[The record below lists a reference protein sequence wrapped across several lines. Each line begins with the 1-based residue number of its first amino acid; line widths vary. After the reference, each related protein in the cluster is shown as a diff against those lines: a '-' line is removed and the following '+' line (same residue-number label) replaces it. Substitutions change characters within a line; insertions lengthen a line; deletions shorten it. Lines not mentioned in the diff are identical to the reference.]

1 MLVEE
6 GKDGDIMK
14 KVENK
19 FILCAS
25 FVFSIILAHFILILL
40 VCLEMSKSQNCYNP
54 EILTSTGQNLYLPKE
69 EGQNFNLSLYEC
81 TKEAKL
87 PEFGYDFDYVVGVV
101 AAESRGEPYEGQVAV
116 AQCILETSR
125 KQMITPEEVVKMKN
139 RYASP
144 CETQE
149 EKDLVMDA
157 CIDVFIHGEKAFDEP
172 IEYFYSTRGG
182 FVSDWHENNLE
193 YVATIGNHKFFKER

>member
-1 MLVEE
+1 
-6 GKDGDIMK
+6 MK
-14 KVENK
+14 KRKNK

-25 FVFSIILAHFILILL
+25 FISFLILAHFALILS
-40 VCLEMSKSQNCYNP
+40 VCLEMNKSQNCRSY
-54 EILTSTGQNLYLPKE
+54 EILIPGDQNLNLQKE
-69 EGQNFNLSLYEC
+69 TVKSFNLSSCEC
-81 TKEAKL
+81 EKEAQL

-101 AAESRGEPYEGQVAV
+101 AAESRGDPYEGQVAV
-116 AQCILETSR
+116 AQCILETSKKR
-125 KQMITPEEVVKMKN
+125 MMTPEEVVKMKN

-149 EKDLVMDA
+149 EKDFVMDA

>member
-1 MLVEE
+1 
-6 GKDGDIMK
+6 MK
-14 KVENK
+14 KWKNK
-19 FILCAS
+19 FILCTS
-25 FVFSIILAHFILILL
+25 FISFLILAHFIFILS
-40 VCLEMSKSQNCYNP
+40 VCLEISKIQNCRNY
-54 EILTSTGQNLYLPKE
+54 EILTPSNQNLYLPKE
-69 EGQNFNLSLYEC
+69 TEKSFNLTLYEC
-81 TKEAKL
+81 SKEAKL

-116 AQCILETSR
+116 AQCILETSEKR
-125 KQMITPEEVVKMKN
+125 MMTPEEVVKMKN

>member
-1 MLVEE
+1 
-6 GKDGDIMK
+6 MK
-14 KVENK
+14 KGKNE

-25 FVFSIILAHFILILL
+25 FISFLILAHFIFILS
-40 VCLEMSKSQNCYNP
+40 VCLEISKIQNCRNY
-54 EILTSTGQNLYLPKE
+54 EILTPSSQNLYLPKE
-69 EGQNFNLSLYEC
+69 EGKSFNLTLCEC
-81 TKEAKL
+81 TKEAQL

-125 KQMITPEEVVKMKN
+125 KTLLTPEEVVKMKN

-144 CETQE
+144 CETKE

-157 CIDVFIHGEKAFDEP
+157 CIDVFIHGEKAIDEP
-172 IEYFYSTRGG
+172 IEYFYSICGG
-182 FVSDWHENNLE
+182 FVSDWHEKNLE

>member
-1 MLVEE
+1 
-6 GKDGDIMK
+6 MK
-14 KVENK
+14 KRKNK

-25 FVFSIILAHFILILL
+25 FISFLILTHFILILS
-40 VCLEMSKSQNCYNP
+40 VCLEMRKTQNCHSS
-54 EILTSTGQNLYLPKE
+54 EILISTNQNLYLPKE
-69 EGQNFNLSLYEC
+69 ELQNLNLSLYEC
-81 TKEAKL
+81 EKEAQL

-116 AQCILETSR
+116 AQCILETSEKR
-125 KQMITPEEVVKMKN
+125 MMTPEEVVKMKN
-139 RYASP
+139 RYAIP

-182 FVSDWHENNLE
+182 FVSDWHENKLE

>member
-1 MLVEE
+1 
-6 GKDGDIMK
+6 MK
-14 KVENK
+14 KGKNK

-25 FVFSIILAHFILILL
+25 FISFLILANFVLILS
-40 VCLEMSKSQNCYNP
+40 VCLEMNKSQNCRSY
-54 EILTSTGQNLYLPKE
+54 EILTPGDQNLNLQKE
-69 EGQNFNLSLYEC
+69 TVKSFNLSSCEC
-81 TKEAKL
+81 EKEAQL

-116 AQCILETSR
+116 AQCILETSEKR
-125 KQMITPEEVVKMKN
+125 MMTPEEVVKMKN

>member
-1 MLVEE
+1 
-6 GKDGDIMK
+6 MK
-14 KVENK
+14 KWKNK
-19 FILCAS
+19 FILCTS
-25 FVFSIILAHFILILL
+25 FISFLILAHFILILS
-40 VCLEMSKSQNCYNP
+40 VCLEMSKSQNCYNH
-54 EILTSTGQNLYLPKE
+54 EILTSTSQNLYLPKE
-69 EGQNFNLSLYEC
+69 DGHNLNLSLYEC
-81 TKEAKL
+81 TKEAQL

-116 AQCILETSR
+116 AQCILETSEKR
-125 KQMITPEEVVKMKN
+125 MMTPEEVVKMKN

>member
-1 MLVEE
+1 
-6 GKDGDIMK
+6 MK
-14 KVENK
+14 KGKNK

-25 FVFSIILAHFILILL
+25 FISFLILANFVLILS
-40 VCLEMSKSQNCYNP
+40 VCLEMNKSQNCRSY
-54 EILTSTGQNLYLPKE
+54 EILTPGDQNLNLQKE
-69 EGQNFNLSLYEC
+69 TVKSFNLSSYEC
-81 TKEAKL
+81 TKEAQL

-116 AQCILETSR
+116 AQCILETSQ
-125 KQMITPEEVVKMKN
+125 KTLLTPEEVVKIKN

-149 EKDLVMDA
+149 GKDLVMDA

>member
-1 MLVEE
+1 
-6 GKDGDIMK
+6 MK
-14 KVENK
+14 KGKNK
-19 FILCAS
+19 FIHCAS
-25 FVFSIILAHFILILL
+25 FISFLILAHFILILS
-40 VCLEMSKSQNCYNP
+40 VCLEMNKGQNCRSY
-54 EILTSTGQNLYLPKE
+54 EILTPGDQNLNLQKE
-69 EGQNFNLSLYEC
+69 TVKSFNLSSCEC
-81 TKEAKL
+81 EKEAQL

-144 CETQE
+144 CKSED
-149 EKDLVMDA
+149 EKNLVIDA
-157 CIDVFIHGEKAFDEP
+157 CIDVFIHGGKALDEP
-172 IEYFYSTRGG
+172 IEYFYSTCGG